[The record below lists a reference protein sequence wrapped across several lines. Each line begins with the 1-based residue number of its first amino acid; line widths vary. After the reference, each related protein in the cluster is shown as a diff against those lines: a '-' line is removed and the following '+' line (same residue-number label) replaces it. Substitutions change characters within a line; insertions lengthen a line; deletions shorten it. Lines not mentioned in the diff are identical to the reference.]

1 MEPYNAA
8 SSASSIFT
16 LTGKVIKSLGDV
28 KHADKERRK
37 LYDQLCLLEPVVERL
52 QLRLDEASS
61 IMPQSDPSKQL
72 KPWDRGLDSLKR
84 LKDELMKTLQT
95 LKEEV
100 TAEKGMEK
108 VKDRV
113 THPWKKEKCVFQS
126 STLLAR
132 KEMGWPLTLIKL

>member
-8 SSASSIFT
+8 SSTTSIFT
-16 LTGKVIKSLGDV
+16 LTGKVIKSLGDI

-52 QLRLDEASS
+52 QLRLDDASN
-61 IMPQSDPSKQL
+61 IMSQSDPSKQL
-72 KPWDRGLDSLKR
+72 KPWDRGLGSLKM
-84 LKDELMKTLQT
+84 LKNELMKRLQT

-100 TAEKGMEK
+100 AMEKGMEK

-113 THPWKKEKCVFQS
+113 THPWKKEKCVF
-126 STLLAR
+126 
-132 KEMGWPLTLIKL
+132 K